1 MYLIEINEKQ
11 FKSPSGAL
19 PIAEED
25 EIARKM
31 AMLIEGELGENGP
44 ARAAA
49 KFGFSRQRYF
59 QLRSLFLEEGAIALL
74 SRKRGPKSPYR
85 RKQEVVC
92 QVIRHRFLDPDAS
105 TEVIAQK
112 MRQCGRPISKRSVD
126 RVIAAFGLQKKTLSV
141 SPASPGPLSGH
152 LSHPAKKQARKGR
165 SPQR

>member
-1 MYLIEINEKQ
+1 MYIEINEKR

-74 SRKRGPKSPYR
+74 SKKRGPKSPCR
-85 RKQEVVC
+85 RKPEVVC
-92 QVIRHRFLDPDAS
+92 EIVRHRFLDPESS
-105 TEVIAQK
+105 TEAIAQK
-112 MRQCGRPISKRSVD
+112 MRQCGFPIGKRSVD

-141 SPASPGPLSGH
+141 PPPSPGTLSGH
-152 LSHPAKKQARKGR
+152 LSHPPKRETGKRR
-165 SPQR
+165 SPQH

>member
-1 MYLIEINEKQ
+1 MHIEIEEKQ

-25 EIARKM
+25 EIARKI

-74 SRKRGPKSPYR
+74 SKKRGPKSPYR
-85 RKQEVVC
+85 RKPEVVC
-92 QVIRHRFLDPDAS
+92 QIVRHRFLDPEAS

-112 MRQCGRPISKRSVD
+112 MRQCGFPISKRTVD

-141 SPASPGPLSGH
+141 SPASPGTLSRH